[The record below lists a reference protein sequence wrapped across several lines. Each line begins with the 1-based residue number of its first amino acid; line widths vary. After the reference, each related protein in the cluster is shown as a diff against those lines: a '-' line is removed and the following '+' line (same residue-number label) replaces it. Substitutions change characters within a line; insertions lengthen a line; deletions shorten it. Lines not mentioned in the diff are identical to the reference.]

1 MATLIIAH
9 RGASADA
16 PENTIPAFE
25 LAMEQGAQLLEFDV
39 RPTADGQ
46 IVVFHDD
53 TTARWNGEPSRIDAL
68 TLREVQALDI
78 GGARVPTLDAVF
90 DWARA
95 TDLRL
100 NVEIKMPGIER
111 AVARLVHAHNLVDR
125 VIVSSFYPSVLR
137 SMRYV
142 APDLPLGALMGINT
156 VSPRVRLREALPLRV
171 LKQLG
176 ARAWHPAWQLPFL
189 DRSIRRV
196 RAAGYAV
203 NVWTVDDPTI
213 MRRLLGLGVDG
224 IITNR
229 PALLRDVIEQWQTQ
243 QKPT

>member
-1 MATLIIAH
+1 MPTTIIAH

-25 LAMEQGAQLLEFDV
+25 LALQQGAHMLEFDI

-68 TLREVQALDI
+68 TLPQVQALDI
-78 GGARVPTLDAVF
+78 GGARVPTLAEVL
-90 DWARA
+90 DWART

-100 NVEIKMPGIER
+100 NVEIKVPGIER
-111 AVARLVHAHNLVDR
+111 AVARLIHDHDLVER
-125 VIVSSFYPSVLR
+125 VIVSSFYPSCLQT
-137 SMRYV
+137 MRYI
-142 APDLPLGALMGINT
+142 APEMPLGVLMGINT
-156 VSPRVRLREALPLRV
+156 VAPRVRVREALPLRALRQV
-171 LKQLG
+171 H
-176 ARAWHPAWQLPFL
+176 ARAWHPAWQLPML
-189 DRSIRRV
+189 HRIIRRV

-203 NVWTVDDPTI
+203 NVWTVDDPAI
-213 MRRLLGLGVDG
+213 MRRLLALDVEG

-229 PALLRDVIEQWQTQ
+229 PALLRDVIRAWRAEQS
-243 QKPT
+243 